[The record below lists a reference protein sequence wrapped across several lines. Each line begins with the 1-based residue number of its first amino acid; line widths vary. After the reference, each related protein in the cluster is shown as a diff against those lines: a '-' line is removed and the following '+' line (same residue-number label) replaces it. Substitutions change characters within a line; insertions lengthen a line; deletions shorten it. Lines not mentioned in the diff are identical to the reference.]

1 MKKIAGI
8 STSSNERS
16 INKELLESTLK
27 GIANFRKEIFV
38 LDKKVPIYSTDL
50 EETEGIPRAIQE
62 LHSSLQ
68 EYDAYI
74 IALPEHNGSMT
85 ALFKNTIDWLSR
97 HDRNIFGNK
106 PVMLLSTS
114 PGPSGGKYVTKHVKT
129 LLPFLSAKVVST
141 FSLSNFYDAFQ
152 NGDIATDKTQLNES
166 VTTLI
171 NAV

>member
-8 STSSNERS
+8 STSSNEHS

-27 GIANFRKEIFV
+27 GILGVSKDIFD
-38 LDKKVPIYSTDL
+38 LDKNVPIYSTDL
-50 EETEGIPRAIQE
+50 EDIEGIPNKIQK

-68 EYDAYI
+68 EYDAYV

-97 HDRNIFGNK
+97 HNRNVFGNK

-114 PGPSGGKYVTKHVKT
+114 PGPSGGKYVTEHVKT
-129 LLPFLSAKVVST
+129 LLPFLGANVVST
-141 FSLSNFYDAFQ
+141 FSLSEFYNAFKK
-152 NGDIATDKTQLNES
+152 GDVVTNKAELNEA
-166 VTTLI
+166 VTTFI
-171 NAV
+171 IAV